1 MFKSRAFRGPKR
13 KRAAQT
19 STNMT
24 LNCRGEL
31 LDLTQPKVMGIL
43 NLTPDSFYDGGR
55 YNDQESIVLQAGN
68 MLNEGA
74 TFIDLGGYSSRPG
87 ADEVPLEEEI
97 QRVIPVISLL
107 RENYPGVLI
116 SVDTFRSEV
125 ARKALEAGAAMI
137 NDITAGNGDEKMMQ
151 VVGEFQA
158 PYVMMHMRGNPK
170 TMQELTSYD
179 NLFTAI
185 GHYFSEKIAEAHDH
199 GIKDCILD
207 PGFGFAKTLDQNYH
221 LLAQLEVLSEFGFPV
236 LAGLSRKSMIYKFLG
251 VDPDQSLNGTTVLNT
266 YALQKGACILRVH
279 DVQAAMECITLH
291 EKLKESLTAVN

>member
-55 YNDQESIVLQAGN
+55 YNDPESIVLQAGK

-170 TMQELTSYD
+170 TMQKLTSYD
-179 NLFTAI
+179 NLLTDI
-185 GHYFSEKIAEAHDH
+185 GYYFSEKIAEAHDH

-207 PGFGFAKTLDQNYH
+207 PGFGFAKNLDQNYH
-221 LLAQLEVLSEFGFPV
+221 LLSQLEVLSEFGFPI

-279 DVQAAMECITLH
+279 DVQAAMECITLN
-291 EKLKESLTAVN
+291 EKLKDSLTAVN